1 MLRIFFFLVEYFWIM
16 MTKAEW
22 MVRSRLRKEKSEDG
36 LKMSFMRKGINPVSA
51 KNWLQKWWI

>member
-1 MLRIFFFLVEYFWIM
+1 

-22 MVRSRLRKEKSEDG
+22 MVRSRLWKEKSEDR